1 MKRRKFLNRTIKSS
15 IIGGAVAA
23 NLFFPNIVSS
33 KAKKHSWVAVSA
45 FDKAGILGRAFSKL
59 CDEIT
64 RISNGELNI
73 KLFHANELVS
83 AFESFDVVQSGTCQM
98 GFGSPYYWTGKS
110 PAIAFLSGIPFGLNQ
125 QEMNAWFYHGGGMR
139 LADEVYNNLNLKFF
153 PAGNT
158 GNQMGG
164 WFNKIIKNVTHFK
177 GLKFRMPGL
186 GGEVLK
192 SYGTNVVLLPGP
204 DVVPAITSGTIDGTE
219 WIGPAADLGKG
230 LHKVCSYYYYPGWH
244 EPGTCLEAFINF
256 QYWEKLSN
264 DLKRLVEISCAK
276 SNSYIA
282 SEFYARN
289 SFAVKKLKD
298 EYKVSFMRYQN
309 RTLKL
314 LKRRSDEVVSDIAS
328 KDNLANKIFE
338 NIIAFRK
345 LAIFWSHYSEADYL
359 NARNLDQS

>member
-1 MKRRKFLNRTIKSS
+1 MKRRKFISKAIKKTLV
-15 IIGGAVAA
+15 GGTLATSF
-23 NLFFPNIVSS
+23 FFPNVVKS
-33 KAKKHSWVAVSA
+33 KKKHTWVAVSA
-45 FDKAGILGRAFSKL
+45 FDKAGILGRAFTKL

-64 RISNGELNI
+64 RISNGELNV

-98 GFGSPYYWTGKS
+98 GFGSPYYWAGKS
-110 PAIAFLSGIPFGLNQ
+110 PAISFLSGIPFGLNQ
-125 QEMNAWFYHGGGMR
+125 QEMSAWFYHSDGMR
-139 LADEVYNNLNLKFF
+139 LADEVYNDLNLKFF

-164 WFNKIIKNVTHFK
+164 WFNEAIRDVTDFK

-192 SYGTNVVLLPGP
+192 SYGTIVVLLPGP
-204 DVVPAITSGTIDGTE
+204 DVVPAITCGTIDGTE

-230 LHKVCSYYYYPGWH
+230 LHKVCTYYYYPGWH
-244 EPGTCLEAFINF
+244 EPGTCLEAFINL
-256 QYWEKLSN
+256 QYWEKLSA

-289 SFAVKKLKD
+289 CFAVKKLR
-298 EYKVSFMRYQN
+298 EQYKVTFMRYN
-309 RTLKL
+309 DLTLKL

-328 KDNLANKIFE
+328 MNKVSKKIHE
-338 NIIAFRK
+338 NIISFRK
-345 LAIFWSHYSEADYL
+345 LAMFWSHYSEADYL
-359 NARNLDQS
+359 NARNLSD